1 MKTNHHTNILNRSTL
16 ALLIHSRKQWSIVA
30 ANGDSTLPNRS
41 GTQRMMAKDP
51 TKKKSTPKTTKKPG
65 KKKGGPVNAPTTGK
79 DTYPPTTQPVNA
91 PTSSKSTPS
100 PVKNAPPSSE
110 GTKKKG
116 KDTYPPTTQ
125 PVNAPTSSKST
136 PSPVKNAP
144 TSSKGTKKKGKG
156 GKNTYT
162 PTFQPVN
169 VFCEDDADWKLI
181 DDNTWGQPHPLKGM
195 NCSALAA
202 LAPDD
207 ESGTEDWC
215 DYLNQDTLDVADK
228 CAAEACCFCG
238 GGKSQ
243 KIPCKNIEDWRIDD
257 KLGCDFIENSA
268 EPEYFCEIYEDY
280 QFKGIKTSEV
290 SAVLNSSD
298 IRAVSSVLTSML
310 NIFLIFFLE
319 HRHAAFAVAE

>member
-1 MKTNHHTNILNRSTL
+1 
-16 ALLIHSRKQWSIVA
+16 
-30 ANGDSTLPNRS
+30 
-41 GTQRMMAKDP
+41 MMAKDP

-156 GKNTYT
+156 SKNSSP

-169 VFCEDDADWKLI
+169 AFCEDDADWKLI
-181 DDNTWGQPHPLKGM
+181 DDNAWGQPHPLKGM